1 MKEEYYLEQLEE
13 ELVVALGCTE
23 PVAVAYAAALAKK
36 EAGPQ
41 EIESIHLKASVNIY
55 KNAIGVFIPG
65 TREMGAGIAA
75 ALGATGGLPDH
86 GLQVLE
92 GLTEEDI
99 NRARELCARGA
110 VTSSPAP
117 PDTPS
122 LYIDV
127 LIKTRNHS
135 GRAVVAWKHDLV
147 MELERDGETVF
158 VNDIS
163 QIQEMS
169 SVITPDDLREIWAFV
184 STVDTD
190 RLDIIRQA
198 VLLNERIAEEG
209 MTTGYGLEVGPAI
222 AYSQGIKGRPFDKK
236 SASISDY
243 CAARTAA
250 ASDARMAG
258 AAIPV
263 MSNSGSGNQG
273 LTATVCV
280 SSAADYLGS
289 TEEELLRAQALS
301 HLVAIHVKKSYGR
314 LSPLCGVTGAAVG
327 ASVGL
332 VMLLGGGL
340 DQVIA
345 AVQNMFGTL
354 TGMICDGAK
363 LGCALKVS
371 TSIYAAVQAAYVA
384 MRGKEIA
391 PTDGVIECDVEETIR
406 NMERISKEGMT
417 HMDDLLL
424 NIMLNKRTDG

>member
-99 NRARELCARGA
+99 TRARELCARGA

-147 MELERDGETVF
+147 MELERDGELVF

-169 SVITPDDLREIWAFV
+169 SAITPDDLREIWAFV

-222 AYSQGIKGRPFDKK
+222 ACSHGIKGKPFDKK

-258 AAIPV
+258 
-263 MSNSGSGNQG
+263 
-273 LTATVCV
+273 
-280 SSAADYLGS
+280 
-289 TEEELLRAQALS
+289 
-301 HLVAIHVKKSYGR
+301 
-314 LSPLCGVTGAAVG
+314 
-327 ASVGL
+327 
-332 VMLLGGGL
+332 
-340 DQVIA
+340 
-345 AVQNMFGTL
+345 
-354 TGMICDGAK
+354 
-363 LGCALKVS
+363 
-371 TSIYAAVQAAYVA
+371 
-384 MRGKEIA
+384 
-391 PTDGVIECDVEETIR
+391 
-406 NMERISKEGMT
+406 
-417 HMDDLLL
+417 
-424 NIMLNKRTDG
+424 